1 MLIGG
6 GSSHGEEKQG
16 GLWKGNGDV
25 GHLAY
30 GAERSSFRGR
40 TKLFYK
46 DRGTDHLEKRE
57 VDPGAARDKGL
68 KEGGIISVIPL
79 PATHSLQT
87 APQYCVLRHLHMET
101 VNPSG

>member
-6 GSSHGEEKQG
+6 GSSQGEEKQG
-16 GLWKGNGDV
+16 DLV
-25 GHLAY
+25 
-30 GAERSSFRGR
+30 ERGRGRGSSCSFRGR

-46 DRGTDHLEKRE
+46 DRGTDHLEKGE

-68 KEGGIISVIPL
+68 KEGVPGIISVIPL

-87 APQYCVLRHLHMET
+87 APLST
-101 VNPSG
+101 AF